1 MHWIEDGIAVFGP
14 VPAAA
19 AGVLLLEI
27 ALMNFLSCVWFR
39 NMMPIFAQ
47 VTWEQYL
54 GFFAA
59 PLAAA
64 MGGAGVAVGLDRI
77 FSDKP
82 GTPAYNTGEWLF
94 LGSVTFMIAFNV
106 IALHSLQARPTA
118 LTFRVSAAL
127 LSGNDI
133 EGTLAAIDKA
143 KQAIAHPP
151 RPKRWILIL
160 LGVFAALAVLSAVP
174 PFAFYDWYLPPACVV
189 FLAVAYVIWRR
200 KKQLDARFK
209 MPTLIGYEK
218 WLTAKRQ
225 APVAAK
231 TSAPVVACTAAG
243 SGSAVDWRVTTGL
256 LALGAVAGSLLG
268 RRRAAAGSRP
278 RTRS

>member
-1 MHWIEDGIAVFGP
+1 MHWIEDGIAVFGWL
-14 VPAAA
+14 PAAA
-19 AGVLLLEI
+19 AGVLLLGI
-27 ALMNFLSCVWFR
+27 ALVNFLSCVWFR

-47 VTWEQYL
+47 ATWEQYL

-59 PLAAA
+59 PLTAA
-64 MGGAGVAVGLDRI
+64 MGGAGVAVGLDHI

-82 GTPAYNTGEWLF
+82 GTSAYNTGRWLF
-94 LGSVTFMIAFNV
+94 WGSIILMIAFGV
-106 IALHSLQARPTA
+106 IALRSLQAPPTA
-118 LTFRVSAAL
+118 LTFMVSAAL
-127 LSGNDI
+127 LSGIDI
-133 EGTLAAIDKA
+133 EGALKAIDDA
-143 KQAIAHPP
+143 KQAIADPP

-174 PFAFYDWYLPPACVV
+174 PFAFYDWYWPPACVV
-189 FLAVAYVIWRR
+189 FLAVAYVTWRCE
-200 KKQLDARFK
+200 KQLDSRFK
-209 MPTLIGYEK
+209 MPTLIRFEK
-218 WLTAKRQ
+218 LLTAKRQ

-231 TSAPVVACTAAG
+231 TSAPFVACTAAG

-268 RRRAAAGSRP
+268 RRRAAVGSRP